1 MPKKRCQCKRVT
13 ILSQK
18 MDEVTIFYMR
28 VTMQLV
34 TIQAIIMH
42 LVCLP
47 PIFQDI
53 KSPLQLI
60 MVVALRMIDAF
71 YCTFSVMYLS
81 HLDSHLFCGFCSNLL
96 GIDILMSKCL
106 CVHKK
111 LGALT
116 KVFSVGFLIRCL
128 ISSVIARKVSSASI
142 ITYLIEMCTLLYYML
157 VGIVIPIPL
166 GIKILYLLLNLFP
179 MTILS
184 YNLSG
189 KLIVIPVLL
198 ALILFIALI
207 SYYFVSFSRKKNFFS
222 IETTRNMVTILG
234 SQIMNLFL
242 NALPSKL
249 VPNIMSGVRME
260 PTVCLDVCFSYI
272 AVSDA
277 VSPNPTD
284 SIVNNMDA
292 DSQKIDD
299 GTKGFMS
306 RLNLYYCLL
315 DFLSECIGVQKVKST
330 YTLYMV
336 AAGLESILDISYKN
350 PINDVL
356 LGVDGEQS
364 IHQMERSLF
373 QADPLGYKE
382 RVEKL
387 KFKQI
392 ATFCLAARIAGE
404 SLGFNVSA
412 GITKGP
418 IITGMLGQG
427 QANCNF
433 DVWGDVVNMA
443 ARIARGFS
451 SGVFIKQ
458 DDFYTPTDEA
468 MNNSYH
474 RTGSCASFEDDY
486 SAIIL
491 KNDLEKKRQD
501 VLKYLPSEDI
511 VKRSRDI
518 VYSLPPCYMFGM
530 SFPRMYKGKAGVTWI
545 TELVETDYMPWLLR
559 RTFSLAY
566 RNLLLSYVT
575 EGSQQ
580 DLGLPTNQTSPR
592 HHAGHGIKQNTG
604 VTEAKQLT
612 GLELFETIK
621 RNLGLEQ
628 NDKPHIDNALAVV
641 NQRDQ
646 LDAVLFE
653 LKMYSYEENR
663 DVPKSGIMS
672 ITEDH
677 LMILK
682 SLSSLAT
689 ASPSDFITRPYSP
702 KALQKDSMIL
712 SSFLS
717 DNSMRRLIYCVYS
730 GDYSLLE
737 HGGEFIDLRI
747 CFGLTDFLSHVKI
760 EAGPVFPEKH
770 MALLRLQH
778 ISPINQSHAMD
789 IRSESSEDPC
799 DGLTNSQLMIE
810 SIYKTTDA
818 AVGSQFHRSHLS
830 SSITDPFHQK
840 GDDKYRNTSLTIPS
854 SSQDF
859 YSTIRQSIDGI
870 SSSMKKTKG
879 KYRKPANL
887 QISQSPDPA
896 PNAVEEY
903 FFVQPEVKP
912 LALGS
917 FNTSS
922 LRITETIMTPR
933 VLTNPARH
941 DFHDI
946 PKLGPEKN
954 MRKVTRGVPKGQKA
968 LARMGSA
975 GMLRIDED
983 SQEVDGQLMG
993 RQSAIMQLKDLGVNK
1008 KAVSASRE
1016 TSGDDTEYSLASVTR
1031 RYASGESMEL
1041 QNTLEYTK
1049 SKLGR
1054 RKVASDDSMPEQS
1067 GPDQNFRDAT
1077 LMDLPHQSISTTFD
1091 DRLGE
1096 NTMQS
1101 IIKSFGKT
1109 NYSFKDLLPPMQAPS
1124 DNIKA
1129 LRNRTTVPSDQITH
1143 ALTPLRPMIET
1154 DIDSDNV
1161 SVSHE
1166 DLLPAN
1172 GHVLSLATPT
1182 SGNHKELVAYYTS
1195 PESKTVPL
1203 MRSSSQPYW
1212 TSENTA
1218 KTIPTF
1224 GSCANSTES
1233 LEPMQQQLS
1242 DAPKFNGSKPMLQ
1255 RSTSSIR
1262 GDSSVSSL
1270 LQGKQVGR
1278 VQQRASSHS
1287 RTPQQQQQYR
1297 MYPQRSTSV
1306 SAEQRVQNFFTF
1318 FNTSATATPTPT
1330 KNDALKNAGILDS
1343 TQISAQIES
1352 MVMPQGPCQHG
1363 RSISFLGGARPSFQ
1377 ARDNQSSYSSKPTST
1392 ITAQRSQSNIESCSG
1407 LTRGIAGSR
1416 ASDFTE
1422 QDTSFD
1428 PSTAYPKKNIAS
1440 QEICINGPDNDDYTL
1455 SEDHDRTSITVYTNS
1470 GNEGHNDGQ
1479 VRTSILP
1486 QGRIPVPL
1494 LSFQI
1499 LFGIVTHVRKQIEL
1513 LCSISSLISRRCTE
1527 EIGFAFMVTGMMRAK
1542 NYCIDLFIIF
1552 TMYIAFLVI
1561 SYVTKFNHNAVIFF
1575 FNSKVYFSDITYI
1588 YWAMLG
1594 INILWQISF
1603 NIYLRFYDG
1612 VRKAVKIDFD
1622 KATERGEN
1630 SDNLGRD
1637 LLFNKVIIGARVVVT
1652 LSTVVCIY
1660 LIQCFYSIGFYSTLN
1675 NSINEEPNVVA
1686 LLIFFMLPFQFFYVV
1701 TILSTTSNSIF
1712 FISYNFIALIVATM
1726 VLIITSFCGQLEAVL
1741 INLIMLIAAFIY
1753 SSTKMRIR
1761 VSILD
1766 WKASVANQIKTYKE
1780 RLNPI
1785 LPGMTIDVMIAA
1797 KQPEAISSTEGVFQF
1812 IESYMRDLNHMICID
1827 ELEKG
1832 SQIHKIGSTPITD
1845 APQSRVSPIDFSTF
1859 KLDRDLV
1866 PNTSPFIPPAADAG
1880 ETNDAD
1886 CPGII
1891 IETGQ
1896 KNKHYWTDFCQEA
1909 KQTIEIRSKELYKG
1923 FIYNMHQYLH
1933 FSDPRYLS
1941 YDRPIVYFARVGYLS
1956 LDIVN
1961 FTRLSSEHDAKS
1973 ILRFLGDL
1981 FSEFDKRIDRAPQLK
1996 QIKSI
2001 GDAYEVMGLP
2011 GMLKK
2016 YGNSGK
2022 RRNKHSY
2029 GQKEDDRIL
2038 QLYDGLLL
2046 LVMAGFGFI
2055 EDCIDV
2061 SRKHFNDK
2069 VDYLGLRVG
2078 VCTGIAFGSLLGCK
2092 QFRFDV
2098 FGNVPEEADSIQSEA
2113 SINTIFISSDV
2124 KKILEEGESK
2134 WKSRFHEYQ
2143 VEQEALGVQ
2152 VPDIQSEHLSFTFAK
2167 HVKNSITMYE
2177 VKSID
2182 EMPGLDHM
2190 QFFSQ
2195 LPPFS

>member
-1 MPKKRCQCKRVT
+1 
-13 ILSQK
+13 
-18 MDEVTIFYMR
+18 MR
-28 VTMQLV
+28 ITMQLM

-47 PIFQDI
+47 PVFQDI
-53 KSPLQLI
+53 KSPLTLI
-60 MVVALRMIDAF
+60 MVVGLRMIDAF

-81 HLDSHLFCGFCSNLL
+81 HLDNHFFCNLCSNLF

-116 KVFSVGFLIRCL
+116 KAFSVGFLIRCL
-128 ISSVIARKVSSASI
+128 ISSVIAQQVSPTSI

-157 VGIVIPIPL
+157 IGIIIPIPF
-166 GIKILYLLLNLFP
+166 GIKMLYLLLNLFP

-184 YNLSG
+184 YKLSD
-189 KLIVIPVLL
+189 KLVVTPVLL
-198 ALILFIALI
+198 AVMLLIILI

-222 IETTRNMVTILG
+222 IEATRNMVTILG
-234 SQIMNLFL
+234 GQIMNLFL

-260 PTVCLDVCFSYI
+260 PTVCSDVCFSYI

-277 VSPNPTD
+277 VSPNATE
-284 SIVNNMDA
+284 SIVNNVDA
-292 DSQKIDD
+292 DNQKIDD
-299 GTKGFMS
+299 ATKGFMS

-336 AAGLESILDISYKN
+336 AAGLESILDICYKG
-350 PINDVL
+350 PIDDL
-356 LGVDGEQS
+356 LLRGDGDQS
-364 IHQMERSLF
+364 NRQIEKSLL

-382 RVEKL
+382 RIEKL

-392 ATFCLAARIAGE
+392 ATFCLAARLAGE

-443 ARIARGFS
+443 ARIARGFN

-458 DDFYTPTDEA
+458 DDFYTKTDETIS
-468 MNNSYH
+468 NSYY
-474 RTGSCASFEDDY
+474 RAGSYTSFEDDY
-486 SAIIL
+486 STVIL

-501 VLKYLPSEDI
+501 VSRYLPSEDI
-511 VKRSRDI
+511 VKRSREI
-518 VYSLPPCYMFGM
+518 IYNLPPCYMFGM
-530 SFPRMYKGKAGVTWI
+530 SFPRMYKGKSGVTWI

-580 DLGLPTNQTSPR
+580 DLGIPTGLISPKHHTSHR
-592 HHAGHGIKQNTG
+592 IKQNTN

-612 GLELFETIK
+612 GFELFETIK
-621 RNLGLEQ
+621 KNLGLEQ
-628 NDKPHIDNALAVV
+628 NDQPHIDNALAVV
-641 NQRDQ
+641 TQRNQ
-646 LDAVLFE
+646 LDTVLFN
-653 LKMYSYEENR
+653 LKMYVYSESKEVHES
-663 DVPKSGIMS
+663 DI
-672 ITEDH
+672 
-677 LMILK
+677 ILINQDYLAVLK
-682 SLSSLAT
+682 GLSTLAT
-689 ASPSDFITRPYSP
+689 ANPNDFITRQNHT
-702 KALQKDSMIL
+702 KVLQKDSMIL

-717 DNSMRRLIYCVYS
+717 DNSIRRLIYCVYS

-747 CFGLTDFLSHVKI
+747 CFGLPGFLSHVKI
-760 EAGPVFPEKH
+760 ETGPVSPEKH
-770 MALLRLQH
+770 LAMLRLQH
-778 ISPINQSHAMD
+778 VSSTNQSNTVD
-789 IRSESSEDPC
+789 IRSESSDEPC
-799 DGLTNSQLMIE
+799 EGLTNSQLMIE
-810 SIYKTTDA
+810 SIYKTTDTA
-818 AVGSQFHRSHLS
+818 AGSQFHRTHLS
-830 SSITDPFHQK
+830 SLITNLFHQRS
-840 GDDKYRNTSLTIPS
+840 GDRYRTTNITIPS

-859 YSTIRQSIDGI
+859 YSTMRQSTDGI
-870 SSSMKKTKG
+870 SSSMKNIKG
-879 KYRKPANL
+879 RYRKQANL
-887 QISQSPDPA
+887 QILQPPDPT

-903 FFVQPEVKP
+903 FFVQPDIKP
-912 LALGS
+912 LTLGS

-922 LRITETIMTPR
+922 LRISDTILTPR
-933 VLTNPARH
+933 VLTNPTRH
-941 DFHDI
+941 DFHDV
-946 PKLGPEKN
+946 PKLGTEKN
-954 MRKVTRGVPKGQKA
+954 NRKVTRAIPKGQKI
-968 LARMGSA
+968 LNKIGSA

-983 SQEVDGQLMG
+983 SQEADGLMG
-993 RQSAIMQLKDLGVNK
+993 RKSALLQLKDLGINK
-1008 KAVSASRE
+1008 KAISASRE

-1041 QNTLEYTK
+1041 PNNLEYTK
-1049 SKLGR
+1049 SKLGKQ
-1054 RKVASDDSMPEQS
+1054 KVVSDDS
-1067 GPDQNFRDAT
+1067 GADQHFKDIT
-1077 LMDLPHQSISTTFD
+1077 LMDLPHQSISTAFD
-1091 DRLGE
+1091 DKLE
-1096 NTMQS
+1096 ETTMQS
-1101 IIKSFGKT
+1101 VGKSFAKV
-1109 NYSFKDLLPPMQAPS
+1109 NYSFKDLLPPIQAPS

-1129 LRNRTTVPSDQITH
+1129 LRNRTSAPSDNINH
-1143 ALTPLRPMIET
+1143 SLTPLRPLVEI
-1154 DIDSDNV
+1154 DADSDNM
-1161 SVSHE
+1161 SVSHD
-1166 DLLPAN
+1166 DLLPN
-1172 GHVLSLATPT
+1172 TGHMLSLATPI
-1182 SGNHKELVAYYTS
+1182 SGNHKELGTHYSS
-1195 PESKTVPL
+1195 PERKTVPL
-1203 MRSSSQPYW
+1203 IRSNSQPHW
-1212 TSENTA
+1212 NSRNTA
-1218 KTIPTF
+1218 KTVPIF
-1224 GSCANSTES
+1224 GSCTTSIES
-1233 LEPMQQQLS
+1233 LEPLQQQQVS
-1242 DAPKFNGSKPMLQ
+1242 DASKFNSSKPMLQ

-1270 LQGKQVGR
+1270 LQGKQIGR
-1278 VQQRASSHS
+1278 AQQRASSHS
-1287 RTPQQQQQYR
+1287 RTPQQQPQQQNR
-1297 MYPQRSTSV
+1297 MYAQRSASV

-1330 KNDALKNAGILDS
+1330 KADAFKNATILDS
-1343 TQISAQIES
+1343 MQVES
-1352 MVMPQGPCQHG
+1352 MVMPQGTGYHG
-1363 RSISFLGGARPSFQ
+1363 RSISFVGGNRHSFPF
-1377 ARDNQSSYSSKPTST
+1377 RDNQSSCSSKPMST
-1392 ITAQRSQSNIESCSG
+1392 ITTQKSQSNIDSYSG
-1407 LTRGIAGSR
+1407 ATKGVAYSK

-1422 QDTSFD
+1422 QDTSLD
-1428 PSTAYPKKNIAS
+1428 ISTVYSKKNLMSREA
-1440 QEICINGPDNDDYTL
+1440 CIHEPESDECTI
-1455 SEDHDRTSITVYTNS
+1455 SEDRDRTSITAYTTS
-1470 GNEGHNDGQ
+1470 GNDVHDDEQIYTGIQ
-1479 VRTSILP
+1479 P
-1486 QGRIPVPL
+1486 QGRIPISL

-1499 LFGIVTHVRKQIEL
+1499 FFGVATHVRKQIEL
-1513 LCSISSLISRRCTE
+1513 LCSISSLISKRCTE

-1542 NYCIDLFIIF
+1542 NYCIDLFIILA
-1552 TMYIAFLVI
+1552 MYVSFSII
-1561 SYVTKFNHNAVIFF
+1561 SCSSRFNRDTVIFF
-1575 FNSKVYFSDITYI
+1575 FNSKIYFSDITYI

-1603 NIYLRFYDG
+1603 SIYLRFYDG
-1612 VRKAVKIDFD
+1612 VRRAVKLDFD

-1652 LSTVVCIY
+1652 LTTVVCMY
-1660 LIQCFYSIGFYSTLN
+1660 LIQCFYSIGFYYTLN
-1675 NSINEEPNVVA
+1675 NSINEEPNIVA
-1686 LLIFFMLPFQFFYVV
+1686 LLIFFMLPFQFFYIV

-1712 FISYNFIALIVATM
+1712 FISYNFIALIVATT
-1726 VLIITSFCGQLEAVL
+1726 VLIIASFCGQLVAVL
-1741 INLIMLIAAFIY
+1741 INLIMLVAAFIY
-1753 SSTKMRIR
+1753 ASTKMRIR
-1761 VSILD
+1761 ISILD

-1812 IESYMRDLNHMICID
+1812 IESYMRDLNHMICIN
-1827 ELEKG
+1827 ELEKA
-1832 SQIHKIGSTPITD
+1832 SQIRRVGATPITD
-1845 APQSRVSPIDFSTF
+1845 APQSRVPPIDFSSL
-1859 KLDRDLV
+1859 KVDRDLV
-1866 PNTSPFIPPAADAG
+1866 PNTSPFIPLEDDTAD
-1880 ETNDAD
+1880 NAD
-1886 CPGII
+1886 CPGLIT
-1891 IETGQ
+1891 ETGQ
-1896 KNKHYWTDFCQEA
+1896 KNKHYWLDFCQDA
-1909 KQTIEIRSKELYKG
+1909 KQAVEARSKELYKG
-1923 FIYNMHQYLH
+1923 LIYNMHQYLH

-2022 RRNKHSY
+2022 RRNKHPY

-2055 EDCIDV
+2055 QDCMDINK
-2061 SRKHFNDK
+2061 KHFNDK

-2078 VCTGIAFGSLLGCK
+2078 VCTGIAFGSLLGSK

-2113 SINTIFISSDV
+2113 STNAIFISSDV
-2124 KKILEEGESK
+2124 KKILEEGELK

-2152 VPDIQSEHLSFTFAK
+2152 VPDIQNEHLSFTFAK

-2182 EMPGLDHM
+2182 EMPGIDYIH
-2190 QFFSQ
+2190 FFSQ
-2195 LPPFS
+2195 LPVSQ